1 MTLHDLKVDQTW
13 SLFLDRDGV
22 INRRI
27 VDGYVKT
34 WDELGFLPGVR
45 EAFQIFNRRFGTIVV
60 VSNQQGVGK
69 GLMTAADVEHI
80 HERMQQE
87 ITFAGGRADAF
98 YFAPQLSGD
107 RSIMRKPGIGMA
119 LKARKDFPQIRFR
132 NSIMAG
138 DSLSDM
144 IFGKRTGMV
153 TVLIACDPE
162 LARKYPK
169 LIDFRCS
176 GLDELAKQI

>member
-1 MTLHDLKVDQTW
+1 MTLRDLKVDPYW

-34 WDELGFLPGVR
+34 WEELGFLPGVI
-45 EAFQIFNRRFGTIVV
+45 EAFQVFSQRFGAIVV
-60 VSNQQGVGK
+60 VSNQQVVGK

-80 HERMQQE
+80 HERMKQE
-87 ITFAGGRADAF
+87 ITMAGGRADAF

-132 NSIMAG
+132 YSIMAG
-138 DSLSDM
+138 DSVSDM

-153 TVLIACDPE
+153 TVLIADNPD
-162 LARKYPK
+162 LARKYPE

-176 GLDELAKQI
+176 GLDELARQI